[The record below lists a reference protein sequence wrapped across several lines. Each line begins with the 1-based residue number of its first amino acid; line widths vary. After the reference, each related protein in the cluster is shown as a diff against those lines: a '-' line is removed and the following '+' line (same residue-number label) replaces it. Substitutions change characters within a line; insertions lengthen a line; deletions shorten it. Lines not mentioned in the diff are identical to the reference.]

1 MDSMDI
7 TKEYTNGELTVVWQA
22 GKCIHSGNCVRTIPM
37 FSTKGKTLIKID
49 ASSEK

>member
-1 MDSMDI
+1 MDI

-37 FSTKGKTLIKID
+37 FFNQRKTKID
-49 ASSEK
+49 ASSSEKK